1 MEIRRERVLKWIDH
15 HHEDIVDFLQELVR
29 IPSVNPWFHETPG
42 PSRENDVQAVI
53 AERLKTLG
61 AMVEQWEPDSG
72 KLAKYEGYPG
82 YYAGRDFHGRP
93 NLAATL
99 AGTGRGRSLLLFGHI
114 DVVKAGAGWSTDPF
128 GGARRN
134 GHIYGRGTVDMKGGV
149 AAMVMAVEAVV
160 RAGVRPTGTIL
171 LGTVV
176 DEEAGGMGTLAFVDR
191 GYRAD
196 ACILTEP
203 TDLAVSPLCRGILWG
218 KLILRGRSGHI
229 EMPQG
234 DWRTGG
240 AVDAID
246 KAHLFLDYFSRLNAD
261 WARRKIH
268 PLLPIPCQLHVAQ
281 IQAGEYPTTFANRAE
296 LIFNAQYL
304 PSERDSFGLGG
315 TVKREIHDGVQQ
327 VAVTDPWLREHPPEI
342 EWLVDAD
349 CGETPAGHTFVQLC
363 LENLR
368 HLGHEGRVEGICS
381 HTDMGWLVNAGIPT
395 INLGPGD
402 PRLAHQS
409 DENLREAS
417 LLDAVRVIAL
427 TILDW
432 CGDGDG
438 SSS

>member
-1 MEIRRERVLKWIDH
+1 MEIRRERVLKWIDL

-128 GGARRN
+128 GGARQD

-191 GYRAD
+191 GYHAD

-203 TDLAVSPLCRGILWG
+203 TDLVVSPLCRGILWG

-315 TVKREIHDGVQQ
+315 AVKREIHDGVQQ

-363 LENLR
+363 LENLK

-427 TILDW
+427 MILDW
-432 CGDGDG
+432 CGDNDG
-438 SSS
+438 PSG